1 MVVLVLETRGQSGV
15 ARHSVRHQHSGHGW
29 KWKKIRI
36 VYQGLVN
43 GRYLEVDKI
52 NDSTSEIVDDK

>member
-43 GRYLEVDKI
+43 GRYL
-52 NDSTSEIVDDK
+52 